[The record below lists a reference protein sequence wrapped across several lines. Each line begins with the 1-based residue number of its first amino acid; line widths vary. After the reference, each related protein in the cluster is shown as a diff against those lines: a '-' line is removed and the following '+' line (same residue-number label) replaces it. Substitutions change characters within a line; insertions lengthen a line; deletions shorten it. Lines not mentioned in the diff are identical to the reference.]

1 MLKMEIISLASF
13 LDFLT
18 YVGMGLV
25 LILLGII
32 AFALTTKFSE
42 WKLIIAGNMAVAYKL
57 WGKVIGLGIILYT
70 VWSAS
75 VSLLDAFI
83 WGLLGIVTQVVVYL
97 IIEYVLTPKTS
108 LAQKVEEG
116 NTAVGFSLFA
126 VGIAVGL
133 VVAGSLTY

>member
-1 MLKMEIISLASF
+1 MEIISLASF
-13 LDFLT
+13 LDFFT

-83 WGLLGIVTQVVVYL
+83 WGLLGIITQVVVYL

-108 LAQKVEEG
+108 LAKKVEEG
-116 NTAVGFSLFA
+116 NKAVGFSLFA